1 MMKKIKYVF
10 SRFHTTH
17 ERDIHPNRRTD
28 GQTDKQTDG
37 DRATTKTA
45 LYIASRGK
53 NQWQFRLTSIQSC
66 N

>member
-53 NQWQFRLTSIQSC
+53 NQW
-66 N
+66 